1 MTNLYFDCRLGYS
14 SGLHVWEFTWPQRQH
29 GTHAVVGVATRLENR
44 KYFISK
50 KILYMIVCCRDA
62 PLHTAGYTSLVG
74 SNQHSWGWDLGRC
87 RAFHNTEKEPGRQY
101 PGRLQFSLKYFSPN
115 IQKKI

>member
-1 MTNLYFDCRLGYS
+1 MTF
-14 SGLHVWEFTWPQRQH
+14 
-29 GTHAVVGVATRLENR
+29 
-44 KYFISK
+44 
-50 KILYMIVCCRDA
+50 CCRDA

>member
-1 MTNLYFDCRLGYS
+1 MT
-14 SGLHVWEFTWPQRQH
+14 
-29 GTHAVVGVATRLENR
+29 
-44 KYFISK
+44 
-50 KILYMIVCCRDA
+50 VCCRDA

-101 PGRLQFSLKYFSPN
+101 PGRLEFSFKYFSPN
-115 IQKKI
+115 IQIFFKINKYF

>member
-1 MTNLYFDCRLGYS
+1 MT
-14 SGLHVWEFTWPQRQH
+14 
-29 GTHAVVGVATRLENR
+29 
-44 KYFISK
+44 I
-50 KILYMIVCCRDA
+50 CCRDA

-101 PGRLQFSLKYFSPN
+101 PGRL
-115 IQKKI
+115 